1 MDEII
6 TLLNGKSGEVPAP
19 KPQKIE
25 SSPTQQ
31 MESPQVEQIEVG
43 GENSWHEPLNICK
56 LRTAGLASAKSATFG
71 KVRNNGTKNHQGVD
85 F

>member
-1 MDEII
+1 
-6 TLLNGKSGEVPAP
+6 
-19 KPQKIE
+19 
-25 SSPTQQ
+25 